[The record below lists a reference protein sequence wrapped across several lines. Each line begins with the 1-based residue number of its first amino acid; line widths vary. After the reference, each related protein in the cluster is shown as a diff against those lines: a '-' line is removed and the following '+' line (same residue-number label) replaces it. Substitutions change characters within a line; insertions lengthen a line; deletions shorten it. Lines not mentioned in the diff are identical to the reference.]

1 MGESGPFGEPRPRV
15 HGVELLPPDD
25 RWASYARTVVVVVRP
40 GAANLVVEA
49 APPGRAGV
57 WPWPTADAVH
67 ILTAWDPGDARPGD
81 VENRVS
87 QAALE
92 ADLGGLA
99 PNEMWN
105 AVGVDRVT
113 GHREEGAAVSGLAL
127 DAVLDLAALY
137 GQDAIFEWTP
147 LTWAVVAC
155 RGDRRVDFGW
165 SATPG

>member
-1 MGESGPFGEPRPRV
+1 MD
-15 HGVELLPPDD
+15 LLPRDD
-25 RWASYARTVVVVVRP
+25 PWVSYARTVVVVVRP
-40 GAANLVVEA
+40 GLANLVVEA
-49 APPGRAGV
+49 AALGRTGA

-67 ILTAWDPGDARPGD
+67 ILTAWDPGNTRLGED
-81 VENRVS
+81 ENRVM

-92 ADLGGLA
+92 AELGGLA
-99 PNEMWN
+99 ANEMWN
-105 AVGVDRVT
+105 AVGVDRVS

-127 DAVLDLAALY
+127 DVVLDLGALY

-147 LTWAVVAC
+147 LTWSVVAC